1 MAVFT
6 ITGATGSVGRAII
19 QTLQSQSHEIRVL
32 STRKSVEINGV
43 SSFYWNPNTNEI
55 DQDSLIGSDYLIH
68 LAGATVSKRWTA
80 AYKKQIMDSRVDG
93 TQLLLSAMRRL
104 KTPLKAVISASAIG
118 YYGSDLERL
127 MKERDAPANDYL
139 AAVTK
144 IWESYTQK
152 FESPQ
157 TRSIQLRI
165 GIVLDSGAGVLGRL
179 EPLVKFGLAAPLG
192 SGKQWSSWIHVE
204 DLARMFVYAASQSL
218 ASGPYNAVAP
228 APVTNKQLTKAL
240 CRVNKRPMLPIGVPP
255 FVLKIMLGQMAT
267 LALMSQKVSA
277 DKIVATGFSFK
288 YTTIS
293 DALSAIYKH

>member
-19 QTLQSQSHEIRVL
+19 RTLQSQSHEIRVL

-43 SSFYWNPNTNEI
+43 STFYWNPANNEI
-55 DQDSLIGSDYLIH
+55 DENALIGADFLIH
-68 LAGATVSKRWTA
+68 LAGATVSKRWTP
-80 AYKKQIMDSRVDG
+80 AYKKLIVDSRVNG
-93 TQLLLSAMRRL
+93 TQLLLSATRRL

-127 MKERDAPANDYL
+127 MTETDAPADDYL

-144 IWESYTQK
+144 TWESYTKK
-152 FESPQ
+152 FESTQ

-165 GIVLDSGAGVLGRL
+165 GIVLDPGAGVLGRL

-192 SGKQWSSWIHVE
+192 TGKQWSSWIHVE
-204 DLARMFVYAASQSL
+204 DLARMFVYAATQSL

-240 CRVNKRPMLPIGVPP
+240 CSVNKRPMLPLGVPP
-255 FVLKIMLGQMAT
+255 LVLKVILGQMAT

-277 DKIVATGFSFK
+277 EKIVGSGFSFK
-288 YTTIS
+288 YESIQK
-293 DALSAIYKH
+293 AFNAIYKQ

>member
-68 LAGATVSKRWTA
+68 LAGATVSKRWTT

-144 IWESYTQK
+144 TWESYTQK

>member
-19 QTLQSQSHEIRVL
+19 QTLKSESHEIRVL
-32 STRKSVEINGV
+32 STRKSVEIKGV
-43 SSFYWNPNTNEI
+43 SSFYWNPATNEI
-55 DQDSLIGSDYLIH
+55 DQDALMGADYLIH
-68 LAGATVSKRWTA
+68 LAGATVSKRWTP
-80 AYKKQIMDSRVDG
+80 AYKKLIMDSRVDG
-93 TQLLLSAMRRL
+93 TQLLLSATSRL

-127 MKERDAPANDYL
+127 MSEEDAPADDYL

-144 IWESYTQK
+144 TWESYTKK

-165 GIVLDSGAGVLGRL
+165 GIVLDPGEGVLGRL

-204 DLARMFVYAASQSL
+204 DLARMFIYAATQSV
-218 ASGPYNAVAP
+218 ASGAYNAVAP

-255 FVLKIMLGQMAT
+255 FALKVVLGQMAT

-277 DKIVATGFSFK
+277 KKIVATGFSFK
-288 YTTIS
+288 YES
-293 DALSAIYKH
+293 VERAFKALYRH

>member
-55 DQDSLIGSDYLIH
+55 DQDSLIGSDYIIH

-144 IWESYTQK
+144 TWESYTHK